1 MRKSGNAT
9 QIILVLSF
17 VALVLIIA
25 IVVLANQ
32 SPQPDEDV
40 IVLGQD
46 NDFDGSTIISPAR
59 IMPDFSL
66 TNQDGGET
74 SLRELQGKPTLIFFG
89 YIHCPDVCPLTMNQ
103 FKRVQQLLGDV
114 GNQVNYVF
122 ISVDGTRDNPED
134 VRQFLE
140 VRGGTDFIGLTGNE
154 DEIRRIGIDY
164 ELFFEVVEDTYV
176 DEEVYYVDHT
186 SNSFLL
192 DVDGRW
198 ILKYAFGTGPE
209 VIAEDLKAMIE

>member
-176 DEEVYYVDHT
+176 DEDVYYVDHT

-192 DVDGRW
+192 DADGKW
-198 ILKYAFGTGPE
+198 ILKYAFGTEPE
-209 VIAEDLKAMIE
+209 VIAEDLKTMVG